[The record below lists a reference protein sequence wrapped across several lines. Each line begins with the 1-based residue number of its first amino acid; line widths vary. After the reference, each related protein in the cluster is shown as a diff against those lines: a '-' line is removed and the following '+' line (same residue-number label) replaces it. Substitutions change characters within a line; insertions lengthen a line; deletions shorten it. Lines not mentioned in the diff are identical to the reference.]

1 MKTKRNE
8 DYHEQKKNRQIAY
21 LIIIV
26 LTILVAAYV
35 ALPFFSNA
43 FNYGTRIDGI
53 PVGGYSVEKGE
64 KLIGQEIKKLFSAA
78 GGTRGCHRRL
88 PEAAWS

>member
-1 MKTKRNE
+1 MRITMNR
-8 DYHEQKKNRQIAY
+8 KNRQIAY

-35 ALPFFSNA
+35 AFAVFFQTH

-53 PVGGYSVEKGE
+53 PVGGYSVE
-64 KLIGQEIKKLFSAA
+64 
-78 GGTRGCHRRL
+78 
-88 PEAAWS
+88 